1 MNHRMRSG
9 YLASATAISLVAAL
23 VTGCG
28 GKSDEDVA
36 AQATKS
42 AKTAVADKAAAA
54 AAKTRQE
61 DERLA
66 DAVATGKSSAPVDL
80 KYDIATKPAVGQP
93 FEMELTF
100 LPRASADSL
109 DVEIS
114 AVEGL
119 TLVGGG
125 TVSFKGV
132 QAGERYTTKLLLQS
146 GVDGMYYV
154 GVAAKM
160 VTKVQTEVRNFSVPV
175 VVGTPVAAEKP
186 APAKDAAGKPVEP
199 MSAVESG
206 SK

>member
-1 MNHRMRSG
+1 MRTG
-9 YLASATAISLVAAL
+9 YLASATALSLATLLAA
-23 VTGCG
+23 GCG
-28 GKSDEDVA
+28 GKSDEEVA
-36 AQATKS
+36 AQATRS

-54 AAKTRQE
+54 AAKARQE

-66 DAVATGKSSAPVDL
+66 NAVATGKSSAPVDL
-80 KYDIATKPAVGQP
+80 KYDIAAKPVRGQP
-93 FEMELTF
+93 FEVELTF

-119 TLVGGG
+119 ALVGGG
-125 TVSFKGV
+125 TITFNAV

-146 GVDGMYYV
+146 GTDGMYYI
-154 GVAAKM
+154 GVATKM
-160 VTKVQTEVRNFSVPV
+160 VTKVQTEVRNFSGPV
-175 VVGTPVAAEKP
+175 VVGSPAAAEKP
-186 APAKDAAGKPVEP
+186 TPEKDAAGKPVEP

>member
-1 MNHRMRSG
+1 MRTG
-9 YLASATAISLVAAL
+9 YLASATALSLAMVLAA
-23 VTGCG
+23 GCG
-28 GKSDEDVA
+28 GKSDEEVT

-54 AAKTRQE
+54 AAKAREE

-66 DAVATGKSSAPVDL
+66 NAVATGKSSAPVDL
-80 KYDIATKPAVGQP
+80 KYDIAAKPVSGQP
-93 FEMELTF
+93 FEVELTF

-125 TVSFKGV
+125 TVKFNAV

-146 GVDGMYYV
+146 GTDGMYYI
-154 GVAAKM
+154 GVATKM
-160 VTKVQTEVRNFSVPV
+160 VTKVQTEVRNFSVPI
-175 VVGTPVAAEKP
+175 VVGSPAPAEKP
-186 APAKDAAGKPVEP
+186 TPEKDASGKPVEP
-199 MSAVESG
+199 MTAVESN
-206 SK
+206 KN